1 MSKILDFSTAAE
13 ATASQGSTLVRPGTI
28 DKFTVEKVEIKEVGE
43 GENAK
48 DVANISFTS
57 ASGSLRESFFIT
69 QNALPRIKHLLSQFL
84 RKPFET
90 QMSYDQLVATL
101 NGLVGTS
108 AYLRVFGK
116 LNADK
121 GTVYPNLPFGGFAAQ
136 NEEELVWTPKEQAQ
150 LLDLQQ
156 VFDNYKPKKEGEETP
171 APVDSAV
178 SPF

>member
-1 MSKILDFSTAAE
+1 MSKVLDFSTAAE

-28 DKFTVEKVEIKEVGE
+28 DKFTVEKVEIKTVGE
-43 GENAK
+43 GDNAK
-48 DVANISFTS
+48 DVANVTFTS
-57 ASGSLRESFFIT
+57 ASGNLRESFFIT

-90 QMSYDQLVATL
+90 QMTYDQLVATL

-108 AYLRVFGK
+108 AYLRVTGK
-116 LNADK
+116 LNTDK

-136 NEEELVWTPKEQAQ
+136 SAEELSWTPKEQAQ
-150 LLDLQQ
+150 LVELQQ
-156 VFDNYKPKKEGEETP
+156 VFDNYKPKKEGEET
-171 APVDSAV
+171 ATPVDTV